1 MGSEN
6 SVEKDCKE
14 ALKQIDEKRYT
25 QMLEKEGIEQIL
37 KYGIAFQTKKCCV
50 REASCHNL
58 YRMYPKN

>member
-25 QMLEKEGIEQIL
+25 QMLEKEGNEQNL
-37 KYGIAFQTKKCCV
+37 KNGFAFQTKKCCV
-50 REASCHNL
+50 RRGELS
-58 YRMYPKN
+58 

>member
-14 ALKQIDEKRYT
+14 ALKQIDEKRYI

-50 REASCHNL
+50 RRGELS
-58 YRMYPKN
+58 

>member
-1 MGSEN
+1 LGSEN

-37 KYGIAFQTKKCCV
+37 KYGIAFHTKKCCV
-50 REASCHNL
+50 RRGELS
-58 YRMYPKN
+58 

>member
-37 KYGIAFQTKKCCV
+37 KYGIAFQSKRCCV
-50 REASCHNL
+50 RRGELS
-58 YRMYPKN
+58 